1 MSPLPPGGHS
11 VSQRARIRISYT
23 VTEDMPDGQPWPP
36 SVGTWAIVRRTHG
49 FTRWRCI
56 TLQSKQ
62 SGAVTLGG
70 GLANS
75 AASEGSN

>member
-1 MSPLPPGGHS
+1 MSPLPSSGHA
-11 VSQRARIRISYT
+11 SQRARIEISY
-23 VTEDMPDGQPWPP
+23 VETEDMPDGQPWPP

-62 SGAVTLGG
+62 SDAVTLGG

-75 AASEGSN
+75 AASERSN